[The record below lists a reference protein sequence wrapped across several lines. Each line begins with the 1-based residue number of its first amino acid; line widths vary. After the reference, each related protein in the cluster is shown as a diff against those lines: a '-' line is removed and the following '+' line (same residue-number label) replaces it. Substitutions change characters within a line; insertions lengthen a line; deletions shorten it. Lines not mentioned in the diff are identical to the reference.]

1 MKSIK
6 YLFLFVFVLTVTL
19 TSCKKNNEP
28 VKSKKEILTSKQ
40 WKLSSYKDN
49 GTAIALLDCEKD
61 NVLSLASNGTY
72 TTNPGAY
79 KCDVDET
86 IETGIWSLSADEKSI
101 IVDGTPLTIVELTE
115 NKFVLSMVDGNYT
128 MEQTYIPF

>member
-6 YLFLFVFVLTVTL
+6 YLFLFVFALMVTI

-28 VKSKKEILTSKQ
+28 AKSKKEILTSKQ

-49 GTAIALLDCEKD
+49 GVAVVMQDCEKD

-72 TTNPGAY
+72 TTNPGAII
-79 KCDVDET
+79 CEVDET
-86 IETGIWSLSADEKSI
+86 IETGTWSLSVDEKSI

-115 NKFVLSMVDGNYT
+115 NKFVLSIVDGNYS